1 MSEST
6 IQYCTDYTIQ
16 STIQMA
22 VPLSWQFL
30 CLFLLIL
37 LSECY
42 GSSSPCASLVS
53 KRCGVWLTKCLLSW
67 LGMTWAV
74 ILAEGQSVDCF
85 PSLLSQLWKA
95 QLFNLSS
102 DVIFFRKS
110 FSTPQAWQGFLCYM
124 QFLHS
129 CNWNNYLCHLW
140 PISTFSMTVGSMKA
154 EATPVLYITV
164 S

>member
-1 MSEST
+1 MMNHTCKTLPREM
-6 IQYCTDYTIQ
+6 IVRVKTDINWFWWVRVLCRL
-16 STIQMA
+16 MA

-53 KRCGVWLTKCLLSW
+53 KCCDVWLTICLLSW

-74 ILAEGQSVDCF
+74 ILAEGQSVNCF

-102 DVIFFRKS
+102 DVIFFGKS
-110 FSTPQAWQGFLCYM
+110 FLTPQARQGFLLPLNC
-124 QFLHS
+124 
-129 CNWNNYLCHLW
+129 
-140 PISTFSMTVGSMKA
+140 TFKNV
-154 EATPVLYITV
+154 
-164 S
+164 